1 MMDDTKVTAFS
12 KILYK
17 NLNIKQLDRYFEAHD
32 MENNL
37 YKLNDKLIFNQQIIN
52 YHSEY
57 RICEEISKTF

>member
-32 MENNL
+32 MEKNL
-37 YKLNDKLIFNQQIIN
+37 YKLNDKLIFNQQIVH
-52 YHSEY
+52 YHTEY
-57 RICEEISKTF
+57 RICEEISKIF